1 VIAYLLRRI
10 AQALVVFVGVTII
23 VFAMIHLLPGNEA
36 QALLGPNASQLAI
49 RQFDIQNGLDR
60 PVWIQYVMYL
70 DQVLHGNLGYSYH
83 YNETVSALLVQNLP
97 KSALLVGLSTALALL
112 VAVPVGMLQALRRN
126 GPLDTVFTVSSFVS
140 FSMPAFWL
148 GFVLIVVFTMDLH
161 LLPPEGPQGATV
173 GAVLG
178 DPRALILPVLT
189 LMLVSVSIY
198 ARFIRSSASDN
209 LVLDYVRTARAKGV
223 SEIGIIY
230 RHVLRNSLMPVISLL
245 GLSLPYMIA
254 GALVVEQVFNYPGM
268 GLLFWNAATVRDYP
282 VMLGFTLVFAAAA
295 VLGTLLAD
303 ILYAVADPR
312 VRHQ

>member
-60 PVWIQYVMYL
+60 PVWIQYVKYL

-126 GPLDTVFTVSSFVS
+126 GPLDTVFTVGSFVS

-173 GAVLG
+173 GAVLS
-178 DPRALILPVLT
+178 DPKALTLPVLT
-189 LMLVSVSIY
+189 LTLVSVSIY

-223 SEIGIIY
+223 SEMGIIY
-230 RHVLRNSLMPVISLL
+230 RHVLRNSLMPVITLL

-312 VRHQ
+312 VRHR